1 MKGLF
6 MIDLVGVVPASI
18 LNTRLIDLRCKH
30 VLNGSTDKELSVIE
44 YSKECNYNW
53 VEWGSYSGHTN
64 DLEYHL
70 NKIRKMEEDNYN
82 HAIRVVVCKYDF
94 TNELCI
100 WVDNLHSAI
109 KYLRQYGTECKLGS
123 IPFYVVDLTEEDW
136 VTVRSH
142 NGSVRK
148 DWGNITGAVSSAFE
162 RKQRSNNEK
171 LIGLNYIVGDFIRD
185 NPNLINCR

>member
-53 VEWGSYSGHTN
+53 VEWGSHSGHTN

-70 NKIRKMEEDNYN
+70 NKIRKRN
-82 HAIRVVVCKYDF
+82 
-94 TNELCI
+94 
-100 WVDNLHSAI
+100 
-109 KYLRQYGTECKLGS
+109 
-123 IPFYVVDLTEEDW
+123 DL
-136 VTVRSH
+136 
-142 NGSVRK
+142 
-148 DWGNITGAVSSAFE
+148 
-162 RKQRSNNEK
+162 
-171 LIGLNYIVGDFIRD
+171 
-185 NPNLINCR
+185 